1 MLYVTTRNKEEVY
14 TAHKTLTENRAADGG
29 FFVPFRMPVFSKEE
43 IASLEKKSFG
53 HCVAEVLNKRAG
65 RKASDENDLSEQL
78 GTELADMI
86 HYIVAIA
93 AINDID
99 LERIIVEK
107 DRKASIKYNHR
118 VNLETFLSNREE

>member
-1 MLYVTTRNKEEVY
+1 MKITINELQKYLADRY
-14 TAHKTLTENRAADGG
+14 GGWATEQSM
-29 FFVPFRMPVFSKEE
+29 FMKLVEE
-43 IASLEKKSFG
+43 IGE
-53 HCVAEVLNKRAG
+53 VAEVLNKRAG